1 MQARLTEVSVIVSAV
16 YHYQLK
22 VHMFSYNN
30 SGDTQPTLYITLY
43 GSNADSQNLPLE
55 IVEKIELNATN
66 TFLVYTEEDL
76 GDLLK
81 MRLTWEGVAHSWY
94 NLWNEFRN
102 YLSQPS
108 NPSRELYIRRIRVKS
123 GETQRKVTF
132 CTQDPT
138 KSSISPG
145 QELWFHKCQDGW
157 KMKNKTSPFVNLA

>member
-1 MQARLTEVSVIVSAV
+1 MGSSPRGRGMRSASVS
-16 YHYQLK
+16 
-22 VHMFSYNN
+22 
-30 SGDTQPTLYITLY
+30 PCR
-43 GSNADSQNLPLE
+43 
-55 IVEKIELNATN
+55 VEKIELNATN

-123 GETQRKVTF
+123 GETQRK
-132 CTQDPT
+132 
-138 KSSISPG
+138 
-145 QELWFHKCQDGW
+145 
-157 KMKNKTSPFVNLA
+157 